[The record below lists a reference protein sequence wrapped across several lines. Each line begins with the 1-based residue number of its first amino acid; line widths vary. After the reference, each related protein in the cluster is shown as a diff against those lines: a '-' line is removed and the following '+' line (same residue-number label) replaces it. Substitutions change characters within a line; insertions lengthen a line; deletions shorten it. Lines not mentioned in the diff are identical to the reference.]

1 MSKYF
6 YSPSL
11 HSFLV
16 EGIHPKRPGD
26 CVVVSYQ
33 DYSYLLAKQ
42 SQGFQIVFDAETK
55 QPVARL
61 APGTSK
67 PEQLKAL
74 YLQKSGEIN
83 AACEAAIIGGFWSA
97 ALGSPHQYPSKL
109 DDQLNLTGVILQGFD
124 SPYGCRDVDGVKE
137 LRPHTAKQLR
147 QVSEDFTTYKMELLQ
162 RANQLK
168 QLLDQALADGDLNAL
183 EVVTWESLQL

>member
-11 HSFLV
+11 HTFLV

-26 CVVVSYQ
+26 CVEVRYA

-42 SQGFQIVFDAETK
+42 SEGLQIVFDSHTK

-61 APGTSK
+61 APGTTK
-67 PEQLKAL
+67 PEQMQSL
-74 YLQKSGEIN
+74 YRQKNSEIN
-83 AACEAAIIGGFWSA
+83 TACETAITGGFWSL
-97 ALGSPHQYPSKL
+97 ALGTPYQYPSKL
-109 DDQLNLTGVILQGFD
+109 DDQLNLTGLILQGFD
-124 SPYGCRDVDGVKE
+124 SPYGCRDEQGVKE
-137 LRPHTAKQLR
+137 LRSHTAKQLR
-147 QVSEDFTTYKMELLQ
+147 QISEDFTTFKMELLQ

-168 QLLDQALADGDLNAL
+168 QQLDQAMADGDLGSM
-183 EVVTWESLQL
+183 EVVTWESLQS

>member
-11 HSFLV
+11 HTFLV

-26 CVVVSYQ
+26 CVVVSYK
-33 DYSYLLAKQ
+33 DYSNLLAKQ
-42 SQGFQIVFDAETK
+42 SQGLQIMFDTDSK

-74 YLQKSGEIN
+74 YQQRNSEIN
-83 AACEAAIIGGFWSA
+83 SACEAEIIGGFWSA
-97 ALGSPHQYPSKL
+97 ALGAPHQYPSKL

-124 SPYGCRDVDGVKE
+124 NPYGCRDEQGVKE

-147 QVSEDFTTYKMELLQ
+147 QVSEDFTTFKMELLQ

-168 QLLDQALADGDLNAL
+168 QKLDKALADGDMSAL
-183 EVVTWESLQL
+183 EVVTWESLQP

>member
-11 HSFLV
+11 HTFLV

-33 DYSYLLAKQ
+33 DYSYLLTKQ
-42 SQGFQIVFDAETK
+42 SQGFQIVFDTESK

-67 PEQLKAL
+67 PEQLQSL
-74 YLQKSGEIN
+74 YRQKNTEIN
-83 AACEAAIIGGFWSA
+83 TACETAITGGFWSS

-109 DDQLNLTGVILQGFD
+109 DDQLNLTGSILQGFD
-124 SPYGCRDVDGVKE
+124 SPYGCRDEQDVKE

-147 QVSEDFTTYKMELLQ
+147 QVSEDFTTYKMQLLQ

-168 QLLDQALADGDLNAL
+168 QQLDQALADGDLSAM
-183 EVVTWESLQL
+183 EVVTWESLQS

>member
-11 HSFLV
+11 HTFLV

-26 CVVVSYQ
+26 SVPISYQ

-42 SQGFQIVFDAETK
+42 SEGLQIVFDSETK

-67 PEQLKAL
+67 PEQLQSL
-74 YLQKSGEIN
+74 YRQKNSEIN
-83 AACEAAIIGGFWSA
+83 TACETAITGGFWSP
-97 ALGSPHQYPSKL
+97 ALGAPHQYPSKL
-109 DDQLNLTGVILQGFD
+109 DDQLNLTSEILQGFD
-124 SPYGCRDVDGVKE
+124 SPYGCRDEAGVKE
-137 LRPHTAKQLR
+137 LRQHTAKQLR
-147 QVSEDFTTYKMELLQ
+147 QVSEDFTTFKMELLQ
-162 RANQLK
+162 RANVLK
-168 QLLDQALADGDLNAL
+168 QRLDHALAHGDLNAM
-183 EVVTWESLQL
+183 EVVTWESLQP